1 MIGYDPLTSVKQVH
15 ESSKVFANTQLP
27 RYNLVYNKDSDT
39 IGLRVN
45 SRLLFCVF
53 FLFFF
58 PYIKHLLQHPS
69 LRSMSQFGISV
80 PGKEPTE
87 QLLGYDV
94 NHTMAIIANS
104 TTS

>member
-27 RYNLVYNKDSDT
+27 RYNLVY
-39 IGLRVN
+39 
-45 SRLLFCVF
+45 
-53 FLFFF
+53 
-58 PYIKHLLQHPS
+58 

-94 NHTMAIIANS
+94 NHTMDIIANS
-104 TTS
+104 ITS